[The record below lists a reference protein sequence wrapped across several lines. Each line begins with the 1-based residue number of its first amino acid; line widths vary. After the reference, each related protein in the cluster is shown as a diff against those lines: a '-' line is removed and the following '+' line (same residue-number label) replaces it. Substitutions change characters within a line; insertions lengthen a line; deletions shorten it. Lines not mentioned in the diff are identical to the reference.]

1 MSEIKLMVFDM
12 AGTTVNDDNEVATCI
27 YNAAIKT
34 GLEPEQSRIQALQ
47 GLPKKKVF
55 EILWKEKLGA
65 DHTDLPAAVAN
76 SYRLF
81 QAILE
86 NHYRLNPVEP
96 AEGAVDIFKWLR
108 AQGIKIALTT
118 GFYRKV
124 ADIILHKL
132 TWDQGLDENH
142 LGDELSFIDLSL
154 TPDET
159 ERGRP
164 HPDMILKAMQMLD
177 IDDPL
182 QVVKVGDTPSDL
194 QAGKAAGCLLT
205 LGVTNGSHSRE
216 QLLPHDNDG
225 LLDNLAQLRE
235 FLPARLEELNGVKA

>member
-27 YNAAIKT
+27 YNAAVKS
-34 GLEPEQSRIQALQ
+34 GLEPEQSRIQELQ
-47 GLPKKKVF
+47 GLPKREVF
-55 EILWKEKLGA
+55 EILWKEKIGD
-65 DHTDLPAAVAN
+65 DHPEYKVAVAN
-76 SYRLF
+76 TYRLF

-124 ADIILHKL
+124 ANIILGKL
-132 TWDQGLDENH
+132 GWDEGLDENH
-142 LGDELSFIDLSL
+142 VGDELSFIDLSL

-159 ERGRP
+159 GKGRP
-164 HPDMILKAMQMLD
+164 HPDMIFKAMKILD
-177 IDDPL
+177 IKDAKH
-182 QVVKVGDTPSDL
+182 VVKVGDAPSDL
-194 QAGKAAGCLLT
+194 KAGKAAGCLLT
-205 LGVTNGSHSRE
+205 LGVTNGSHTRE
-216 QLLPHDNDG
+216 QLMKYDNDG
-225 LLDNLAQLRE
+225 LLENLDELRE
-235 FLPARLEELNGVKA
+235 LLPAKLAEEDEVKV